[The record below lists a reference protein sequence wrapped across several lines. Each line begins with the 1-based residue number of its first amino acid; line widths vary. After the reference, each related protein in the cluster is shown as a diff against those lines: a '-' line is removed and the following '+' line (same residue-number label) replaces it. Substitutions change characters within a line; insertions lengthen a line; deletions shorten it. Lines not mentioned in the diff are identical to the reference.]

1 MSRSGDP
8 PASPRRRSAP
18 PPAAATVPRRP
29 GEPPARR
36 SARVLLISTY
46 DLGRQ
51 PFGLASPAAWLRK
64 LGAEVTCLDLAVE
77 PLDELLVGDADL
89 VAFFLPMHT
98 ATRLA
103 IGHVA
108 RVRALAPWARIA
120 CYGLYAAMNEAF
132 LRRLGVEY
140 VLGGEF
146 EAGLA
151 SLVER
156 IASAAPRAVV
166 PQIEPSVSLVR
177 LPFEVP
183 DRRGLPGLER
193 YAHVHDRDGGI
204 RTTGYVEAS
213 RGCKHRCRHCPVVPV
228 YDGHFRVVPREVV
241 LEDVRRQVAAGA
253 MHVTFGDPDF
263 WNGIGHA
270 IPLVRAL
277 HAEHPRL
284 TYDVTIKIEHLLR
297 HREHLATLAETGC
310 LFVTSAVESIDD
322 RVLARLDKGHTRA
335 DFETAV
341 ALTREHG
348 LTLNPTFVAFHPWI
362 TLEGYRELLA
372 TLERLD
378 LVDHVAP
385 IQLAIR
391 LLIPAGSRLL
401 ELPEVQAI
409 AGPFEEA
416 SLVHPWTHAVP
427 EVDRL
432 QREIQSHVA
441 AEAHRASRR
450 DLFEWAFERVETA
463 LSGRAPLRRERPAR
477 AAACVPYLTE
487 AWYC

>member
-1 MSRSGDP
+1 
-8 PASPRRRSAP
+8 
-18 PPAAATVPRRP
+18 
-29 GEPPARR
+29 
-36 SARVLLISTY
+36 VLLISTY